1 MKNRVDAGD
10 HLVKTAIIHDWLINR
25 AEEEQSL
32 ESLCTLFPDA
42 DVYTLFYKP
51 EGMPSVMT
59 AITGRS
65 SGVQKRPG
73 ITKYYE
79 YYWP

>member
-51 EGMPSVMT
+51 E
-59 AITGRS
+59 AIYLFS
-65 SGVQKRPG
+65 LSKNWCKCISPKNVKS
-73 ITKYYE
+73 YF
-79 YYWP
+79 